1 MLQLMDILLISW
13 WLGIASLVAQ
23 RLKRLPSMWET
34 QVRSLGR
41 EDPLEKELATHSGTW
56 RIPGTEE
63 TGGLHFMGSR
73 RVGHNCM
80 TKAALAET
88 LECSFLQF

>member
-1 MLQLMDILLISW
+1 MAHTVKNLHAV
-13 WLGIASLVAQ
+13 G
-23 RLKRLPSMWET
+23 ET
-34 QVRSLGR
+34 QIQSLGR

>member
-1 MLQLMDILLISW
+1 MAHTVKNLLAV
-13 WLGIASLVAQ
+13 G
-23 RLKRLPSMWET
+23 ET
-34 QVRSLGR
+34 QIQSLGR